1 LGIFARNVFE
11 GEKMATVLITGAN
24 RGLGLEFC
32 KQYAVDGWQVLA
44 CCRLPQAASEL
55 LRFAEQ
61 YPQISVLALD
71 VEDFTQIEQLAVQL
85 HDTPIDV
92 LINNAGVYGD
102 SAGHGFGQLDYST
115 WTKTL
120 AINVQAP
127 VKMAE
132 AFLPHLKRG
141 DKKLLVSISSLM
153 GSIADNSSGG
163 SIIYRSS
170 KAALNA
176 AMKSIAIE
184 LKEQAVGV
192 LIFHPGWVKTDM
204 GGDNAPLEA
213 VQSVAGMRQAISA
226 FSLEQAGSFV
236 KYDGTPLPW

>member
-1 LGIFARNVFE
+1 
-11 GEKMATVLITGAN
+11 MATVLVTGAN

-32 KQYAVDGWQVLA
+32 KQYAAEGWRVLA
-44 CCRLPQAASEL
+44 CCRRPETADGLTSLAA
-55 LRFAEQ
+55 Q
-61 YPQISVLALD
+61 YPHVSVLALD
-71 VEDFTQIEQLAVQL
+71 VADFTQIEQLAAQL
-85 HDTPIDV
+85 HDTSIDV

-102 SAGHGFGQLDYST
+102 SQERGFGQLDYSA
-115 WTKTL
+115 WSKTITVN
-120 AINVQAP
+120 AQAP

-141 DKKLLVSISSLM
+141 DKKLLIAISSLM

-176 AMKSIAIE
+176 AMKSIAID

-204 GGDNAPLEA
+204 GGSKAPLEA
-213 VQSVAGMRQAISA
+213 TQSVAGMRHAISA
-226 FSLEQAGSFV
+226 FSLEQSGSFV

>member
-1 LGIFARNVFE
+1 
-11 GEKMATVLITGAN
+11 MATVLVTGAN

-32 KQYAVDGWQVLA
+32 KQYASEGWEVLA
-44 CCRLPQAASEL
+44 CCRMPQAASEL
-55 LRFAEQ
+55 TRIAER
-61 YPQISVLALD
+61 YPRVSVFALD
-71 VEDFTQIEQLAVQL
+71 VGDFAQIEQLAAQL
-85 HDTPIDV
+85 HDTSIDV

-102 SAGHGFGQLDYST
+102 SQGREFGQLDYQA

-120 AINVQAP
+120 AVNVQAP

-141 DKKLLVSISSLM
+141 DKKLLIAISSLM

-184 LKEQAVGV
+184 LKEQTVGV

-204 GGDNAPLEA
+204 GGENAPLEA
-213 VQSVAGMRQAISA
+213 TQSVAGMRQIISA
-226 FSLEQAGSFV
+226 FSLEQSGSFI
-236 KYDGTPLPW
+236 KYDGTPMPW

>member
-1 LGIFARNVFE
+1 MSL
-11 GEKMATVLITGAN
+11 GEKKLATVLITGAN

-32 KQYAVDGWQVLA
+32 KQYAADGWQVLA
-44 CCRLPQAASEL
+44 SCRMPQAASEL
-55 LRFAEQ
+55 LNLAEQ
-61 YPQISVLALD
+61 FPQLSVLTLD
-71 VEDFTQIEQLAVQL
+71 VADFTQIEQLAVQL
-85 HDTPIDV
+85 QDTPIDV
-92 LINNAGVYGD
+92 LINNAGVFGD
-102 SAGHGFGQLDYST
+102 IAGHGFEQLDYST

-120 AINVQAP
+120 TVNVQAP

-153 GSIADNSSGG
+153 GSIADNRGGG

-184 LKEQAVGV
+184 LKEQAIGV
-192 LIFHPGWVKTDM
+192 LIFHPGWVKTGM
-204 GGDNAPLEA
+204 GGNNAPLEA
-213 VQSVAGMRQAISA
+213 VQSIAGMRQAISA
-226 FSLEQAGSFV
+226 FSLEQTGHFV
-236 KYDGTPLPW
+236 KYDGTQLPW

>member
-1 LGIFARNVFE
+1 
-11 GEKMATVLITGAN
+11 MATVLVTGAN

-32 KQYAVDGWQVLA
+32 KQYASEGWQVLA
-44 CCRLPQAASEL
+44 CCRMPQAASEL
-55 LRFAEQ
+55 IGLAER
-61 YPQISVLALD
+61 YPHVSVLALD
-71 VEDFTQIEQLAVQL
+71 VADFAQIEQLAAQL
-85 HDTPIDV
+85 HDTSIDV

-102 SAGHGFGQLDYST
+102 SQGRGFGQLDYQA

-120 AINVQAP
+120 AVNVQAP

-141 DKKLLVSISSLM
+141 DKKLLIAISSLM

-176 AMKSIAIE
+176 AIKSIAID

-204 GGDNAPLEA
+204 GGANAPLEA

-226 FSLEQAGSFV
+226 FSLDQSGSFV
-236 KYDGTPLPW
+236 KYDGTPMPW

>member
-1 LGIFARNVFE
+1 
-11 GEKMATVLITGAN
+11 MATVLVTGAN

-32 KQYAVDGWQVLA
+32 KQYAAEGWRVLA
-44 CCRLPQAASEL
+44 CCRKPETAAGLASL
-55 LRFAEQ
+55 AAQ
-61 YPQISVLALD
+61 YPQGSVLALD
-71 VEDFTQIEQLAVQL
+71 VADFAQIEQLAAQL
-85 HDTPIDV
+85 QDTGIDV
-92 LINNAGVYGD
+92 LINNAGVFGD
-102 SAGHGFGQLDYST
+102 SQARGFGQLDYSA
-115 WTKTL
+115 WTET
-120 AINVQAP
+120 IIVNVQAP

-141 DKKLLVSISSLM
+141 DKKLLIAISSLM

-176 AMKSIAIE
+176 AMKSIAIG

-204 GGDNAPLEA
+204 GGSNAPLEA
-213 VQSVAGMRQAISA
+213 TPSVAGMRQAIAA
-226 FSLEQAGSFV
+226 FSLEQSGGFV
-236 KYDGTPLPW
+236 KYDGTPMPW

>member
-1 LGIFARNVFE
+1 
-11 GEKMATVLITGAN
+11 MATVLVTGAN

-32 KQYAVDGWQVLA
+32 KQYASEGWRVLA
-44 CCRLPQAASEL
+44 CCRMPQAAPEL
-55 LRFAEQ
+55 TSLIER
-61 YPQISVLALD
+61 YPLVSMFALD
-71 VEDFTQIEQLAVQL
+71 VADFAQIERLAEQLQ
-85 HDTPIDV
+85 DTSIDV

-102 SAGHGFGQLDYST
+102 SQEHGFGKLDYQS

-120 AINVQAP
+120 TVNVQAP

-141 DKKLLVSISSLM
+141 DRKLLVAISSLM
-153 GSIADNSSGG
+153 GSMADNSSGG

-176 AMKSIAIE
+176 AMKTIAID

-204 GGDNAPLEA
+204 GGANAPLEA
-213 VQSVAGMRQAISA
+213 AESVAGMRQTISA
-226 FSLEQAGSFV
+226 FSLDHSGSFV

>member
-1 LGIFARNVFE
+1 
-11 GEKMATVLITGAN
+11 MATVLITGAN

-32 KQYAVDGWQVLA
+32 KQYATDGWQVLA
-44 CCRLPQAASEL
+44 SCRMPQAASEL
-55 LRFAEQ
+55 LSLAEQ
-61 YPQISVLALD
+61 FPQISVLTLD
-71 VEDFTQIEQLAVQL
+71 VADFTQIEQLAVQL
-85 HDTPIDV
+85 QDTPIDV
-92 LINNAGVYGD
+92 LINNAGVFGD
-102 SAGHGFGQLDYST
+102 SAGHGFEQLDYST

-120 AINVQAP
+120 TVNVQAP

-153 GSIADNSSGG
+153 GSIADNRGGG

-184 LKEQAVGV
+184 LKEQAIGV

-204 GGDNAPLEA
+204 GGNNAPLEA
-213 VQSVAGMRQAISA
+213 VQSIAGMRQAISA
-226 FSLEQAGSFV
+226 FSLEQTGHFV
-236 KYDGTPLPW
+236 KYDGTQLPW